1 MELKGTII
9 KVLPIETISEK
20 FKKQPFVLEMQD
32 GQFTQEIL
40 IEVPQAKL
48 DLNGAEG
55 KEATVQ
61 INLRGRRYERDG
73 KTRWFNSIEAWKI
86 DITQSEASAPPAPET
101 NDVAEEF
108 ENDLPF

>member
-20 FKKQPFVLEMQD
+20 FKKQSFVLETQD
-32 GQFTQEIL
+32 GQYSQEII

-55 KEATVQ
+55 KDATVQ
-61 INLRGRRYERDG
+61 INLRGRRYEKDG

-86 DITQSEASAPPAPET
+86 DIAQSDAVTEAAQVS
-101 NDVAEEF
+101 NDIPEEF
-108 ENDLPF
+108 EHELPF